1 MSEQQCAAVMETVQR
16 GGKRLHRWVHKMEK
30 MYPAINHDIPPASAM
45 NIGKLGYGGVV
56 TSDTCNSVRKT
67 RRLLVDQIINAALVL
82 SDNTDN
88 INVLEIDCWN
98 HLRNV
103 WNGGMMKAVSTFL
116 KDKLQDELET
126 IDSRLR
132 VTPNID
138 MILRTVDK

>member
-1 MSEQQCAAVMETVQR
+1 MQR
-16 GGKRLHRWVHKMEK
+16 WF
-30 MYPAINHDIPPASAM
+30 
-45 NIGKLGYGGVV
+45 
-56 TSDTCNSVRKT
+56 
-67 RRLLVDQIINAALVL
+67 L

-88 INVLEIDCWN
+88 INLLEIDFWN

-103 WNGGMMKAVSTFL
+103 WTGGMMKAVSTFL